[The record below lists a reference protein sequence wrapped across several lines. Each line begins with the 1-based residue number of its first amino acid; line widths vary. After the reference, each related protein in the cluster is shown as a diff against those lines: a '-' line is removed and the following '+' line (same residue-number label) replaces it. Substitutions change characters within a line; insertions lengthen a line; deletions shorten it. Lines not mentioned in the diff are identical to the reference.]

1 MHKMK
6 ATLGVL
12 ISLFLFTSVLVI
24 VSDSPCKAEE
34 NWLYVDGNQRYP
46 EYANGSEYN
55 PYAKIQDAINA
66 ASNGD
71 IIKVLPGNYRGD
83 LTIDK
88 SLSIMTENQLSTVI
102 LSSSLENYM
111 IEITASSVSLE
122 GFKIED
128 QTNTSHRKGV
138 IHIQSGT
145 NDVAIINN
153 LFNYSAN
160 GYIVF
165 VDGADDSIISNN
177 TAEIGSRGIKISNSN
192 SNSIY
197 ENSIENCTRDAGITL
212 ISSNNNQ
219 IDRNTLRNNENGIS
233 LKQSGYNTI
242 KNNTIYENDISGIVI
257 NSGDSN
263 FIAKNDIYSNVFYGL
278 EIDSSSNTIRDHNL
292 YSNTVGLYMGSSSSD
307 CVVTNCSIYDSLS
320 YGLSTATG
328 SVNTMIFN
336 NSFRRNTVGN
346 AKENGN
352 NQWNNDTLGNYWDDF
367 YGPSPNN
374 DNCTLSP
381 GAIEF
386 SYTKHGGRDYYPK
399 GIYNIQPEVRV
410 PVPANLAGQVARQPT
425 LKVTTFDPDPTDYK
439 NRLDVHFYYVGL
451 DGSNNYIGT
460 HSNVES
466 GTIASQ
472 WFSSTSGGSQAY
484 SYRGLGYDYVGVWY
498 VEIEDQYYKNKS
510 AEWIFSTMNT
520 PVNNVIPKV
529 KFEAP
534 TTVQLSDTISFDAS
548 ACNDTDGDIVFYRWS
563 FGDNENL
570 LNKITPTHAYKNT
583 GIFSVSLLIIDD
595 GGASNVTSK
604 LITVV
609 ESTNRPPTPI
619 VGGPYSGAI
628 GALVQFSSAGSSDP
642 DSGDSIIAYSWDFD
656 GDGIED
662 SNLQNPTYAYSKAG
676 VYTVSLT
683 LTDESGI
690 NGTAQTSALISTSSG
705 DESPGFEIVFVIMAI
720 LGTVIIN
727 KRKRK

>member
-676 VYTVSLT
+676 VYAVSLT

>member
-381 GAIEF
+381 GAIE
-386 SYTKHGGRDYYPK
+386 
-399 GIYNIQPEVRV
+399 
-410 PVPANLAGQVARQPT
+410 
-425 LKVTTFDPDPTDYK
+425 
-439 NRLDVHFYYVGL
+439 
-451 DGSNNYIGT
+451 
-460 HSNVES
+460 
-466 GTIASQ
+466 
-472 WFSSTSGGSQAY
+472 
-484 SYRGLGYDYVGVWY
+484 
-498 VEIEDQYYKNKS
+498 
-510 AEWIFSTMNT
+510 
-520 PVNNVIPKV
+520 
-529 KFEAP
+529 
-534 TTVQLSDTISFDAS
+534 
-548 ACNDTDGDIVFYRWS
+548 
-563 FGDNENL
+563 
-570 LNKITPTHAYKNT
+570 
-583 GIFSVSLLIIDD
+583 
-595 GGASNVTSK
+595 
-604 LITVV
+604 
-609 ESTNRPPTPI
+609 
-619 VGGPYSGAI
+619 
-628 GALVQFSSAGSSDP
+628 
-642 DSGDSIIAYSWDFD
+642 
-656 GDGIED
+656 
-662 SNLQNPTYAYSKAG
+662 
-676 VYTVSLT
+676 
-683 LTDESGI
+683 
-690 NGTAQTSALISTSSG
+690 
-705 DESPGFEIVFVIMAI
+705 
-720 LGTVIIN
+720 
-727 KRKRK
+727 

>member
-676 VYTVSLT
+676 VYAVSLT

-690 NGTAQTSALISTSSG
+690 NGTAQTSALISTLSG
-705 DESPGFEIVFVIMAI
+705 DESPGFEIVFIIMAI